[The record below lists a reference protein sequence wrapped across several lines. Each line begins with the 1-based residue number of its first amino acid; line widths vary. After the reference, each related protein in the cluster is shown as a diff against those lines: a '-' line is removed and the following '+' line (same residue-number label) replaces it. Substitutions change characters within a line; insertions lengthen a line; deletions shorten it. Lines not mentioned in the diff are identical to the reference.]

1 MKIRIR
7 DNGDSRILISL
18 SYLLYFLIGATTGW
32 YITNDHYKKQIK
44 DIQVQM
50 DKVKTDSDKEVQY
63 WQGVLKS
70 LVEGNQLEGVSFED
84 KPEEAR

>member
-7 DNGDSRILISL
+7 NDGDSRILISL
-18 SYLLYFLIGATTGW
+18 SYLLYFLIGAAIGW

-44 DIQVQM
+44 DIQVQA
-50 DKVKTDSDKEVQY
+50 DKIKADSDKEVQY

>member
-32 YITNDHYKKQIK
+32 HITNDHYKKQIK

>member
-7 DNGDSRILISL
+7 NNGDSRILISL